1 MASVSETT
9 CVTAAA
15 FDVTKES
22 NLRAAE
28 ANLRAADNDLAEA
41 DRNARAANLILAA
54 CEADYDALRPIL
66 RVAASNA
73 ATYREADYNSARSS
87 IRDAALAVIAAY
99 DGVRSASH
107 ASCRAASAFADCEGK
122 YYNALFAMKL

>member
-1 MASVSETT
+1 MCYYHKHFSMASVSETT

-22 NLRAAE
+22 NLRAA
-28 ANLRAADNDLAEA
+28 D
-41 DRNARAANLILAA
+41 LILAA

-107 ASCRAASAFADCEGK
+107 ASCGAASAFAGCEGK